1 MQELKELQIQIN
13 QLENIVTYL
22 KRQANIVDIQQKR
35 IQHLKKEN
43 ETLSAGIHELRV
55 KLANTK

>member
-13 QLENIVTYL
+13 QLDNIFTYL

-43 ETLSAGIHELRV
+43 ETLSARIHELRL

>member
-13 QLENIVTYL
+13 QLDNIFTYL

-43 ETLSAGIHELRV
+43 ETLGAGIHELRV
-55 KLANTK
+55 KLANTE